1 METTAS
7 DQIYDYLER
16 IGNLV
21 RMGERRVDSVKGLQ
35 PVQLEALHYL
45 SSCNRYSN
53 TPLAV
58 ADYLGLTKGTVS
70 QTLSVLEGYG
80 LIEKIPDVS
89 DKRVVRLVLTPR
101 GQQLADEAIP
111 PQLLKLA
118 VDTLSEP
125 SRGEIVAGLRTLL
138 QAMQRANQLKSFG
151 VCKTCRHHRQEPDGN
166 RWCGL
171 TREALLPVDAEKI
184 CREHSIVDN
193 VLEELD
199 EAV

>member
-7 DQIYDYLER
+7 DQVYDYLER

-21 RMGERRVDSVKGLQ
+21 RMGERRVDSFKGLQ

-80 LIEKIPDVS
+80 LIEKIQDVS
-89 DKRVVRLVLTPR
+89 DKRVVRLVLTPS

-111 PQLLKLA
+111 PQIVKLA
-118 VDTLSEP
+118 VENLSATT
-125 SRGEIVAGLRTLL
+125 RGEIVVGLQALL
-138 QAMQRANQLKSFG
+138 QAMQRANRLKSFG
-151 VCKTCRHHRQEPDGN
+151 LCKTCRHHRHEPDGN

-171 TREALLPVDAEKI
+171 TREALLPADAEKI
-184 CREHSIVDN
+184 CREHTVAEE
-193 VLEELD
+193 VLAD
-199 EAV
+199 AV

>member
-1 METTAS
+1 METTTS
-7 DQIYDYLER
+7 DQVYDYLER

-21 RMGERRVDSVKGLQ
+21 RMGERRVDGFKGLQ

-70 QTLSVLEGYG
+70 QTLSVLESYG

-89 DKRVVRLVLTPR
+89 DKRVVRLVLTPS

-111 PQLLKLA
+111 PPMLKVA
-118 VDTLSEP
+118 VESLTEATC
-125 SRGEIVAGLRTLL
+125 GEIVAGLQSLL
-138 QAMQRANQLKSFG
+138 QAMQKANRLKSFG
-151 VCKTCRHHRQEPDGN
+151 LCRTCRHHRREPEGS
-166 RWCGL
+166 RWCAL
-171 TREALLPVDAEKI
+171 TREALLPADGEKI
-184 CREHSIVDN
+184 CREHTLAEKVVDEG
-193 VLEELD
+193 V
-199 EAV
+199 